1 MGWAGTRNGDLLALA
16 VSEFDVFLTTDRN
29 LSYQQDVSAF
39 DIAVIV
45 LVARSNSIDELRP
58 LTPRV
63 LEVIV
68 AAQHGAVT
76 VVRA

>member
-63 LEVIV
+63 LK
-68 AAQHGAVT
+68 
-76 VVRA
+76 